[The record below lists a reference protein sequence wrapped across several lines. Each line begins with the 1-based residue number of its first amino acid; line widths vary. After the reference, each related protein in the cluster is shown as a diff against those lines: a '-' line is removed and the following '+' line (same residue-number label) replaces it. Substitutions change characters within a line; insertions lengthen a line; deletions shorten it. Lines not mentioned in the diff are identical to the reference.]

1 MPQIMNKTYLVL
13 NLLNNE
19 QKKERKEEKKKREG
33 QFKKVII

>member
-19 QKKERKEEKKKREG
+19 QKKERKEEKKRARDSL
-33 QFKKVII
+33 KK